1 MIAQQTLMQF
11 DHIVTGCRATLE
23 AVPDDRLDWRPHEK
37 SWTLGELATHVAM
50 LPNWTVAT
58 LTMSEFDVAPDGDGP
73 PQNPELKSSAE
84 LVAALDEGAA
94 AARETI
100 AATSDEVFAG
110 TWTLK
115 VAGEDRFSMP
125 KGGRDAELRPR
136 PPDPPPGATGRL
148 PAAPR
153 RAGAP
158 DVRTHGGLSG
168 YVTGR
173 GGAAVSPAASASSA
187 VRSPCRPGG

>member
-50 LPNWTVAT
+50 IPNWTVAS
-58 LTMSEFDVAPDGDGP
+58 LTMSEFDVAPEGDGP
-73 PQNPELKSSAE
+73 PQNPVLTSSAE
-84 LVAALDEGAA
+84 LVAALDQSAA

-100 AATSDEVFAG
+100 EATSDETFAG

-115 VAGEDRFSMP
+115 VAGEDRFTMP
-125 KGGRDAELRPR
+125 K
-136 PPDPPPGATGRL
+136 
-148 PAAPR
+148 
-153 RAGAP
+153 
-158 DVRTHGGLSG
+158 
-168 YVTGR
+168 
-173 GGAAVSPAASASSA
+173 AVV
-187 VRSPCRPGG
+187 VRSFVLDHLIHHRAQLGVYLRLLDVPVPQMFGPTADYPDM